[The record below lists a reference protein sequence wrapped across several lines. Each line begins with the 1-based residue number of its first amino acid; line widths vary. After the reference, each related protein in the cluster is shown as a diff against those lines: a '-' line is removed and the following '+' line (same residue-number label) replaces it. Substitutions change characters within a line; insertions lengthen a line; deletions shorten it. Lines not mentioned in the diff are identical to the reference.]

1 MNKVDKQ
8 NRQKKA
14 TTRSRWQYDIDVINQ
29 TKKLAKNMIKTD
41 RQRWTL
47 MAQTN
52 IKEINMDMDVAEHS
66 PTK

>member
-41 RQRWTL
+41 QQRWTL

-52 IKEINMDMDVAEHS
+52 IKEINMDMDAAEHS